1 MLAAC
6 AIVFTILAISQGF
19 VKGNIDVLLRLPF
32 RDINFLIAILY
43 QGIGCS
49 VIAFFLSNMS
59 ISKIGVNRTSSFIGA
74 STVVSII
81 SGELLLHGSFS
92 IYQIMG
98 AIIIIIGVYISN
110 VNSTDDQ
117 QL

>member
-49 VIAFFLSNMS
+49 VIAFF
-59 ISKIGVNRTSSFIGA
+59 
-74 STVVSII
+74 
-81 SGELLLHGSFS
+81 
-92 IYQIMG
+92 YQICLLQKLG
-98 AIIIIIGVYISN
+98 
-110 VNSTDDQ
+110 
-117 QL
+117 